1 MSHTP
6 ARRPLALIAAVAR
19 NGVIGRGNA
28 LVWRHPDDARWF
40 RQQTLGCPVIMGRK
54 TWDSL
59 PARFRPLPG
68 RPNIV
73 VTRQPGW
80 RAEGAVAAPGLAE
93 ALAQAEAL
101 AGDAAR
107 LFVIGGGE
115 LYAEALPLADVLVL
129 TEIGAELEG
138 DVHFPAFDRALF
150 EEIART
156 PHAADD
162 ASAVPFD
169 FVVYRRRQ
177 NPPGQA

>member
-93 ALAQAEAL
+93 ALAQAEARRSRPL
-101 AGDAAR
+101 RYAA
-107 LFVIGGGE
+107 VV
-115 LYAEALPLADVLVL
+115 AAAALVA
-129 TEIGAELEG
+129 IAI
-138 DVHFPAFDRALF
+138 ALF
-150 EEIART
+150 RL
-156 PHAADD
+156 
-162 ASAVPFD
+162 
-169 FVVYRRRQ
+169 
-177 NPPGQA
+177 